1 MITKEQTYKYKSKSE
16 NRTPPSLR
24 KKSEQ
29 EMRHQLEDAE
39 FVEQLYILKD
49 KLFVRLQEKGHGI
62 SVSTHEI
69 VGILEEEMRE
79 VWDALRENNNE
90 GLYQELLDVAV
101 ACLLGMASLKSE
113 KMDW

>member
-1 MITKEQTYKYKSKSE
+1 
-16 NRTPPSLR
+16 
-24 KKSEQ
+24 
-29 EMRHQLEDAE
+29 MRHQLNKEE
-39 FVEQLYILKD
+39 FEREIDTTKE
-49 KLFVRLQEKGHGI
+49 KLFKRLDQKGYGI

-79 VWDALRENNNE
+79 VWGALRENNNE
-90 GLYQELLDVAV
+90 ELYQELLDVAV

>member
-1 MITKEQTYKYKSKSE
+1 MRYQLSKEK
-16 NRTPPSLR
+16 
-24 KKSEQ
+24 
-29 EMRHQLEDAE
+29 LEKE
-39 FVEQLYILKD
+39 LKTLKEKLYYMLD
-49 KLFVRLQEKGHGI
+49 QKGYGI

-90 GLYQELLDVAV
+90 ELYKELLDVAV

>member
-1 MITKEQTYKYKSKSE
+1 MRYQLSKEK
-16 NRTPPSLR
+16 
-24 KKSEQ
+24 
-29 EMRHQLEDAE
+29 LEKE
-39 FVEQLYILKD
+39 LKTLKEKLYY
-49 KLFVRLQEKGHGI
+49 RLDQKGYGI
-62 SVSTHEI
+62 SASTHEI

-90 GLYQELLDVAV
+90 ELYKELLDVAV